1 MPYRTKIV
9 IAEAIRRGASVK
21 KKRPHAK
28 LRLAGQ
34 QRPFTYSHS
43 ARQLNDIYVRALCKW
58 ANWDH
63 DEFIRSISGSKKEKR
78 S

>member
-21 KKRPHAK
+21 KKGPHAK
-28 LRLAGQ
+28 LVLAGQ
-34 QRPFTYSHS
+34 ERPFTYSHS
-43 ARQLNDIYVRALCKW
+43 ARQLNDIYVKALCKW

-63 DEFIRSISGSKKEKR
+63 EGFVRSITGSKKKNR